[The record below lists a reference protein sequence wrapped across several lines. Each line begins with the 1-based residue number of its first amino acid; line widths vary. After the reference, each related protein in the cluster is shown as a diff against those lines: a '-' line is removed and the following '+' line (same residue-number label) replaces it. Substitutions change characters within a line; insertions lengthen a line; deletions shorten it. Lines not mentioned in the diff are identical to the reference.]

1 MRLDRGRL
9 LSGGRGCVRASGVSE
24 QNGSASILIA
34 FECECGDVC
43 CWETVSLFPTDYA
56 AFRAANNGAPLLAPK
71 HDYVLRRGST
81 RLVSPIVS

>member
-1 MRLDRGRL
+1 MEGHEKQSLLVHGGNDRTFE
-9 LSGGRGCVRASGVSE
+9 A
-24 QNGSASILIA
+24 QNGCASILIA

-56 AFRAANNGAPLLAPK
+56 AFRAVNNGAPLLAPK

-81 RLVSPIVS
+81 RCVSPIVS